1 MLIAKTK
8 EKNVN
13 ISLHSLKLMPIAD
26 AFGITISKVSFKSLF
41 IVQKAMAK
49 FPQLDSFA
57 VQYLQLI

>member
-13 ISLHSLKLMPIAD
+13 ISLHSLRLMPIAD

-41 IVQKAMAK
+41 IG
-49 FPQLDSFA
+49 PW
-57 VQYLQLI
+57 